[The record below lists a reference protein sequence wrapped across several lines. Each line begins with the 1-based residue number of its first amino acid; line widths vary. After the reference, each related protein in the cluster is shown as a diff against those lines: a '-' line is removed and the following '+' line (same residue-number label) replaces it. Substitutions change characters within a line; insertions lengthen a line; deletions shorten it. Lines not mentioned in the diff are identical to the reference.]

1 MKLLKLA
8 LKNIGGSGF
17 RSLAIFLC
25 VMGVAGFLLTTMLII
40 KGSQNSLDSG
50 IKRLGADIVVVPT
63 GAQDKVET
71 ALLMGKPTSVWMP
84 AENLSTI
91 AGIPGVEAVSP
102 QVYLASLNNAPCCA
116 VSEMFMVVI
125 DPKTDF
131 TITPWLEK
139 NLGRDLGT
147 GETIGG
153 SYIFTPQGSNGIKLY
168 GYTTE
173 LKGNLEP
180 TGTGIDQTMFM
191 TMDTAQAMAKS
202 SSTTAVEPLQI
213 PADSI
218 SAIMVKVQPGAD
230 PHAVALQIVRNTT
243 GMYPI
248 ESPNL
253 FGTFRGQ
260 MDGLLWGFFIL
271 TIIIW
276 ILAALMIGVNLS
288 MAANERKREMAVL
301 RAVGA
306 TPGFVFRLILL
317 EAGLLAAAGT
327 VVGITGAAFLMYMFK
342 NAIEASL
349 KMPFLFPS
357 ISSLLGLFGIGLAV
371 ALFTVTLAALW
382 PAIRISRQELA
393 ISMRE

>member
-1 MKLLKLA
+1 
-8 LKNIGGSGF
+8 
-17 RSLAIFLC
+17 
-25 VMGVAGFLLTTMLII
+25 
-40 KGSQNSLDSG
+40 
-50 IKRLGADIVVVPT
+50 
-63 GAQDKVET
+63 
-71 ALLMGKPTSVWMP
+71 
-84 AENLSTI
+84 
-91 AGIPGVEAVSP
+91 
-102 QVYLASLNNAPCCA
+102 
-116 VSEMFMVVI
+116 
-125 DPKTDF
+125 
-131 TITPWLEK
+131 
-139 NLGRDLGT
+139 
-147 GETIGG
+147 
-153 SYIFTPQGSNGIKLY
+153 
-168 GYTTE
+168 
-173 LKGNLEP
+173 
-180 TGTGIDQTMFM
+180 
-191 TMDTAQAMAKS
+191 
-202 SSTTAVEPLQI
+202 
-213 PADSI
+213 
-218 SAIMVKVQPGAD
+218 MVKVQPGVD
-230 PHAVALQIVRNTT
+230 PHTVALQIVRNTT

-317 EAGLLAAAGT
+317 EAGILAAAGT

-357 ISSLLGLFGIGLAV
+357 MLSLLGLFGIGLAV
-371 ALFTVTLAALW
+371 AIFTVTLAALW
-382 PAIRISRQELA
+382 PAIRVSRQELA